1 MSNLSPKQKSIL
13 SYIEQYH
20 TDQGYPPTLREICRK
35 FSISSTNG
43 ARYHLHRLK
52 ELGYLEIDPHKS
64 RGVKRIGVNSPS
76 SALKRSYPMPVLGRI
91 PAGPF
96 DLASPDMREDELT
109 VDPEFFGSRSEQP
122 ELFGLRVK
130 GDSMI
135 EAGIHDGDIVVVR
148 AQENAR
154 DGDIV
159 VARMEEEATVKRFR
173 RGSSQIVLEPA
184 NPAYKPIYIED
195 RGGQDLGQ
203 DVALLGVV
211 VGLIRAM

>member
-91 PAGPF
+91 PAGRF
-96 DLASPDMREDELT
+96 DHT
-109 VDPEFFGSRSEQP
+109 
-122 ELFGLRVK
+122 
-130 GDSMI
+130 
-135 EAGIHDGDIVVVR
+135 
-148 AQENAR
+148 
-154 DGDIV
+154 
-159 VARMEEEATVKRFR
+159 
-173 RGSSQIVLEPA
+173 
-184 NPAYKPIYIED
+184 
-195 RGGQDLGQ
+195 
-203 DVALLGVV
+203 VALHPQSE
-211 VGLIRAM
+211 